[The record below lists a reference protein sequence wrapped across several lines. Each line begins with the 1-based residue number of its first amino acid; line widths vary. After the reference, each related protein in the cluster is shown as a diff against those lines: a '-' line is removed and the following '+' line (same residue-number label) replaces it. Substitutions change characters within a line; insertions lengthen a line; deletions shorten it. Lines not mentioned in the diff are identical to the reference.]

1 MTRSW
6 WAGATTFLAAGSVLA
21 ASVAYATAGCPRAP
35 LGATFLQPTAA
46 IRARESRWDELFDD
60 VRRLGMSE
68 IYLQW
73 SAGVGVM
80 EEGEARW
87 PEDPAPFVRSVL
99 DRAARRGLRVW
110 VGLTYTDA
118 WWTRIDRTRPLE
130 SVEVYLRRRLF
141 WNGSLATLVAPVV
154 RDHAAFAGWYVNDEI
169 DDENWLEEERRVAVA
184 RYVHDLTARLRA
196 LTPDRSVSISGF
208 ATGFAPPGLLAEQW
222 RAIVAGGGP
231 DVVLLQDGIGAGH
244 LTDRELRI
252 VVPPVR
258 AAVEEAGSDL
268 GMVVELFA
276 QTPGTG
282 TTERPFSAAP
292 ARLDRVK
299 AQTVT
304 AASLV
309 GGPLVASSVPDYMGP
324 LAGGA
329 AADLYRGVLRWEEG
343 CGLLGG
349 GAPRP

>member
-1 MTRSW
+1 MASA
-6 WAGATTFLAAGSVLA
+6 AGAAGA
-21 ASVAYATAGCPRAP
+21 CPRAP
-35 LGATFLQPTAA
+35 LAATFLQPTVA
-46 IRARESRWDELFDD
+46 IRAQESRWDELFAD

-73 SAGVGVM
+73 SAGVGEM
-80 EEGEARW
+80 DEGEAQW
-87 PEDPAPFVRSVL
+87 SEDPAPFVRSVL

-118 WWTRIDRTRPLE
+118 WWTRIERTRPLE

-141 WNGSLATLVAPVV
+141 WNGSLAARVAPVV
-154 RDHAAFAGWYVNDEI
+154 REHAAFAGWYVNDEI
-169 DDENWLEEERRVAVA
+169 DDQNWLQEARRAAVA

-196 LTPDRSVSISGF
+196 LTPDRPVSISGF
-208 ATGFAPPGLLAEQW
+208 ATGFAPPRLLAEQW

-244 LTDRELRI
+244 LTERELRL

-258 AAVEEAGSDL
+258 EAVEEAGGDL

-276 QTPGTG
+276 QTPETG
-282 TTERPFSAAP
+282 TAERPFSAAP
-292 ARLDRVK
+292 ARLDRVE
-299 AQTVT
+299 AQTV
-304 AASLV
+304 AATSLV
-309 GGPLVASSVPDYMGP
+309 GGPLVAFSVPDYMSP

-329 AADLYRGVLRWEEG
+329 AADLYRGFLR
-343 CGLLGG
+343 
-349 GAPRP
+349 

>member
-1 MTRSW
+1 M
-6 WAGATTFLAAGSVLA
+6 
-21 ASVAYATAGCPRAP
+21 ASVAYATGACPRAP
-35 LGATFLQPTAA
+35 LEATFLQPTAA
-46 IRARESRWDELFDD
+46 IRAQEPRWGELFAD

-80 EEGEARW
+80 DEGEARW
-87 PEDPAPFVRSVL
+87 SEDPAAFVRSVL
-99 DRAARRGLRVW
+99 DRAARGGLRVW

-141 WNGSLATLVAPVV
+141 WNGSLATRVASVV

-169 DDENWLEEERRVAVA
+169 DDENWLEEERRAAVA

-196 LTPDRSVSISGF
+196 LTPDRPVSISGF
-208 ATGFAPPGLLAEQW
+208 ATGFAPPGLLAAQW
-222 RAIVAGGGP
+222 REIVAGGGP

-258 AAVEEAGSDL
+258 EAIEEAGGDL
-268 GMVVELFA
+268 GMVVELFS

-282 TTERPFSAAP
+282 TGERPFAASP
-292 ARLDRVK
+292 ARLGRVE
-299 AQTVT
+299 AQAVT

-309 GGPLVASSVPDYMGP
+309 GGPLVAFSVPDYMSP
-324 LAGGA
+324 FAGGV
-329 AADLYRGVLRWEEG
+329 AADLYRGFLRWENA
-343 CGLLGG
+343 CGLLRGG
-349 GAPRP
+349 SPRP